1 MLQLAPRWTE
11 AGLSVSADIPD
22 LDYVGDS
29 ELLYQVWVNLL
40 ENAVKFTPPGGRIG
54 ICLAAAADTVTVT
67 VWDTGCGMDAETL
80 PRIFEQFYQ
89 GETDR
94 RADGCG
100 LGLTLCKRIVEQH
113 GGTIAAESRP
123 GEGSRFSVALPAKAA
138 KFM

>member
-1 MLQLAPRWTE
+1 MLQLEPRWTE

-67 VWDTGCGMDAETL
+67 VWDTGCGMDAET
-80 PRIFEQFYQ
+80 P
-89 GETDR
+89 
-94 RADGCG
+94 
-100 LGLTLCKRIVEQH
+100 
-113 GGTIAAESRP
+113 AAAGR
-123 GEGSRFSVALPAKAA
+123 GRYGSGSLPADAPSCPA
-138 KFM
+138 GRSEESVRD